1 MKAYKIIT
9 IILSVFIVVLLTLI
23 IFKNPYDVNRDGK
36 VNSKDL
42 LDLRN
47 YLIEKGDDK

>member
-1 MKAYKIIT
+1 MKNKIIIIVLLIIIT
-9 IILSVFIVVLLTLI
+9 ILTINILSRNT
-23 IFKNPYDVNRDGK
+23 YDVNNDGK

-47 YLIEKGDDK
+47 YLIEKESEK